1 MIHVRHREPVAAAK
15 RKTRHD
21 GTNTQQTATPDSLA
35 LLAEHLVLR
44 RSGGLSGVPRTRSHL
59 ELGR

>member
-1 MIHVRHREPVAAAK
+1 MSAIERTGHK
-15 RKTRHD
+15 DK
-21 GTNTQQTATPDSLA
+21 QTKDPTVETVD
-35 LLAEHLVLR
+35 LLAERHLVLR

>member
-1 MIHVRHREPVAAAK
+1 MFATVNRSPLPSG
-15 RKTRHD
+15 KTRHD